1 MAIPTVPY
9 ASVVDDDPLILMH
22 ACDIP
27 EGAGFR
33 FHEAG
38 TGDEA
43 KAFLGH
49 HADDLTLLFSDV
61 AMPGDTNGFARTH
74 YVAEHRPWIEIV
86 IASGT

>member
-9 ASVVDDDPLILMH
+9 ALVVDDDPLILRH

-38 TGDEA
+38 TGEEA
-43 KAFLGH
+43 KTFLGDD
-49 HADDLTLLFSDV
+49 ADGVTLLFPTWRCPATATGSC
-61 AMPGDTNGFARTH
+61 
-74 YVAEHRPWIEIV
+74 
-86 IASGT
+86 

>member
-9 ASVVDDDPLILMH
+9 ALVVDDDPLILRH

-38 TGDEA
+38 TGEEA
-43 KAFLGH
+43 KTFWAI
-49 HADDLTLLFSDV
+49 
-61 AMPGDTNGFARTH
+61 MPT
-74 YVAEHRPWIEIV
+74 V
-86 IASGT
+86 